1 MEVYFLSKVFFMETL
16 ALLLFYVWKTAPLW
30 LPASLAVFF
39 WISWVGYKR
48 TQYLDKQKIVL
59 LEVKVPKNVDK
70 SPLAMEVVLNSLYQT
85 SGESTWYDRY
95 VLGKVRADFSLEMV
109 SIEGDIHFFIRT
121 RPFVRKNI
129 ENHVYSQYPTAEIY
143 EAEDYTPT
151 VPFAKSGSDWNL
163 FGLEYK
169 LSKPDPYPIKTY
181 IDYELDRDKFE
192 EKKVDP
198 ITPTLEFLG
207 GIGKGEQIWV
217 QILVQ
222 ANKGKK
228 DPTTPWKGRDWQ
240 GEAKVL
246 INKIMEDAKE
256 RSGSI
261 SEEGNDFRLAM
272 LTEGERNAIKAIER
286 SVSKLGFDCGIRALY
301 IARKDVFEPGNIS
314 GLFGLL
320 RQYNSND
327 LNGFKYSRY
336 TDVDYPWQDY
346 IDFDLANPISLTGS
360 RVARLRWMLFDA
372 YRRRSWFHPPYER
385 KPFVLN
391 TEELATIFHFPG
403 RVSETPTF
411 ERIASKKSEPPA
423 NLPI

>member
-1 MEVYFLSKVFFMETL
+1 MEVYVFSKPFFAETL
-16 ALLLFYVWKTAPLW
+16 ALLLYYAWKTAPIW
-30 LPASLAVFF
+30 LPSALLFFF
-39 WISWVGYKR
+39 WISFVHHRR
-48 TQYLDKQKIVL
+48 TRFLDKQRPVL
-59 LEVKVPKNVDK
+59 LEIKVPKNVDK
-70 SPLAMEVVLNSLYQT
+70 SPLAMEVALNSIYQT
-85 SGESTWYDRY
+85 SGESNWYDRAI
-95 VLGKVRADFSLEMV
+95 LGKVRSDFSLEMV
-109 SIEGDIHFFIRT
+109 SIEGDVHFFIRT
-121 RPFVRKNI
+121 RPFLRKNI
-129 ENHVYSQYPTAEIY
+129 ESHIYSQYPTAEIY
-143 EAEDYTPT
+143 EVEDYTPS
-151 VPFAKSGSDWNL
+151 VPFAQKDSDWNL
-163 FGLEYK
+163 FGLEYT
-169 LSKPDPYPIKTY
+169 LTKPDPYPIKTY

-301 IARKDVFEPGNIS
+301 LARKESFEPGNIA
-314 GLFGLL
+314 GLFGAF

-327 LNGFKYSRY
+327 LNGFKQSRF

-346 IDFDLANPISLTGS
+346 FDFDSNPFSGKGD
-360 RVARLRWMLFDA
+360 RVGKMKWKIFDA

-391 TEELATIFHFPG
+391 SEELATIFHFPG

-423 NLPI
+423 NLPM

>member
-1 MEVYFLSKVFFMETL
+1 MEVYVFSKPFFAETL
-16 ALLLFYVWKTAPLW
+16 ALLLYYAWKTAPIW
-30 LPASLAVFF
+30 LPSALLFFF
-39 WISWVGYKR
+39 WISFVHHRR
-48 TQYLDKQKIVL
+48 TRFLDKQRPVL
-59 LEVKVPKNVDK
+59 LEIKVPKNVDK
-70 SPLAMEVVLNSLYQT
+70 SPLAMEVALNSIYQT
-85 SGESTWYDRY
+85 SGESNWYDRAI
-95 VLGKVRADFSLEMV
+95 LGKVRSDFSLEMV
-109 SIEGDIHFFIRT
+109 SIEGDVHFFIRT
-121 RPFVRKNI
+121 RPFLRKNI
-129 ENHVYSQYPTAEIY
+129 ESHIYSQYPTAEIY
-143 EAEDYTPT
+143 EVEDYTPS
-151 VPFAKSGSDWNL
+151 VPFAQKDSDWNL
-163 FGLEYK
+163 FGLEYT
-169 LSKPDPYPIKTY
+169 LTKPDPYPIKTY

-207 GIGKGEQIWV
+207 GIGKNEQIWI

-240 GEAKVL
+240 GEAKEL
-246 INKIMEDAKE
+246 IAKIMEDAKD
-256 RSGSI
+256 RSGAV

-301 IARKDVFEPGNIS
+301 LGRKESFEPGNIA
-314 GLFGLL
+314 GLFGAF

-327 LNGFKYSRY
+327 LNGFKQARF

-346 IDFDLANPISLTGS
+346 FDFAPNPFSAKGD
-360 RVARLRWMLFDA
+360 RVGKMKWKIFDA

-391 TEELATIFHFPG
+391 SEELATIFHFPG

-423 NLPI
+423 NLPM